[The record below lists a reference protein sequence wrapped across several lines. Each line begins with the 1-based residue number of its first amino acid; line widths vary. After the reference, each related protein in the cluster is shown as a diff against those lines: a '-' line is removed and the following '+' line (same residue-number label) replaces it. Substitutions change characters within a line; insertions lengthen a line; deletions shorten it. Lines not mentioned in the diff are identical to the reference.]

1 MRLPPNS
8 PVPPADDPAGRA
20 FTLIELLVVVS
31 IIAIIAA
38 MLLPA
43 LGQARRTVR
52 EQVCG
57 NSFRTW
63 GQGVNLYAADYDQWL
78 PKIDMT
84 CLPGAMLDNLA
95 PEFVRT
101 MPSYVPLEMWYCP
114 YGTLKTPGPD
124 IKTIDIPSW
133 LVKYCW
139 DLAGPC
145 GGRSNWVV
153 GVSNPPMHNVWI
165 PRAGGWG
172 AGTVT
177 FPDPDP
183 ANCLLPLPWETEPW
197 PGRPDEKV
205 AEYKPIL
212 SDLAYLSYS
221 LYPGIMATVTADM
234 ITGGHKGAR
243 SGQSVNT
250 VFADGHVETRRVPDI
265 RQRWSAP
272 AQCSGKNWHSY

>member
-145 GGRSNWVV
+145 GGQRTILPYGCKSVV
-153 GVSNPPMHNVWI
+153 SVDKHAAEGAVWLNDFTQSGFNFKSRHTQHTQVGRGAHPFDVVAEDLLKI
-165 PRAGGWG
+165 PR
-172 AGTVT
+172 TRVY
-177 FPDPDP
+177 
-183 ANCLLPLPWETEPW
+183 
-197 PGRPDEKV
+197 V
-205 AEYKPIL
+205 IL
-212 SDLAYLSYS
+212 
-221 LYPGIMATVTADM
+221 
-234 ITGGHKGAR
+234 
-243 SGQSVNT
+243 
-250 VFADGHVETRRVPDI
+250 E
-265 RQRWSAP
+265 
-272 AQCSGKNWHSY
+272 